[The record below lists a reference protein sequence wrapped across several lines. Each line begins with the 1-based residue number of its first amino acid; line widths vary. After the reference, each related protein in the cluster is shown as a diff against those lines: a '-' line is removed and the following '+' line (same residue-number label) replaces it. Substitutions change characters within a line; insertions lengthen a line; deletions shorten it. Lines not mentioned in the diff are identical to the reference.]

1 MVSDRLVAVGEIG
14 RAYGLRGEVRVMPL
28 TDDPSRF
35 SRRDTYVLWD
45 PRNGGRQPCRITAS
59 RRQGDAVLVT
69 VDGYDSPEAAKQL
82 AGRLL
87 AVPETEALP
96 LNEGQFYPWQLEGCR
111 VSTEEGKDVGRV
123 LRIEPAP
130 GHDLW
135 VVGDEE
141 REHLIPAVAEIVREV
156 DLKQGRVVIRP
167 PDGLLDL

>member
-123 LRIEPAP
+123 LRIESAP

-167 PDGLLDL
+167 PEGLLDL

>member
-1 MVSDRLVAVGEIG
+1 MVNDRLVAVGEIG

-69 VDGYDSPEAAKQL
+69 VDGYESPEAAKQR

-87 AVPETEALP
+87 AVPETAHGNVARGVAREMEPTDATDGDDTAGSEQASRLTD
-96 LNEGQFYPWQLEGCR
+96 G
-111 VSTEEGKDVGRV
+111 DV
-123 LRIEPAP
+123 
-130 GHDLW
+130 
-135 VVGDEE
+135 
-141 REHLIPAVAEIVREV
+141 AVA
-156 DLKQGRVVIRP
+156 
-167 PDGLLDL
+167 

>member
-1 MVSDRLVAVGEIG
+1 MVSDRLVAIGEIG

-35 SRRDTYVLWD
+35 SRLDTYVLWD
-45 PRNGGRQPCRITAS
+45 PRNGGRQPCRITGS

-87 AVPETEALP
+87 AVPETEVLP
-96 LNEGQFYPWQLEGCR
+96 LKEGQFYPWQLEGCR
-111 VSTEEGKDVGRV
+111 VSTEEGRDVGRV

-167 PDGLLDL
+167 PEGLLDL